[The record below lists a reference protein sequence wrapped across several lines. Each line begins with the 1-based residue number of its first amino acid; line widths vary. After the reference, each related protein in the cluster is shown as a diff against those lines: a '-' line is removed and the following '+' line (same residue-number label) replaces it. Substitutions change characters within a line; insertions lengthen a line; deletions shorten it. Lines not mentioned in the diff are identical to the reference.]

1 MEKKEILAKVNEIGK
16 DVFEDENLNLTE
28 TTVAKDVKNWD
39 SLTHLSLINEIE
51 NNFKIKLQMREIQGA
66 KNVGELVD
74 FIYDHLK
81 GEN

>member
-1 MEKKEILAKVNEIGK
+1 MDKKEILAKVNEIGK
-16 DVFEDENLNLTE
+16 EVFEDDNLIITE

-39 SLTHLSLINEIE
+39 SLSHLSLINEIE

-74 FIYDHLK
+74 FIYNHLT
-81 GEN
+81 N